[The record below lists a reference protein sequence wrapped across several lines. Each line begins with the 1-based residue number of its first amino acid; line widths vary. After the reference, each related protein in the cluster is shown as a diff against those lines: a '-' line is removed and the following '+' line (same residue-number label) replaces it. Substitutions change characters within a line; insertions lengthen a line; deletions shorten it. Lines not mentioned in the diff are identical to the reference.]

1 MDSTLMFHLG
11 PYTLRFS
18 KFNLKV
24 LKTSC
29 VGFYIYIY
37 IYIYE
42 KPQSGDFLNIS
53 SSIFEFLS
61 IYVEK

>member
-1 MDSTLMFHLG
+1 MFHLG

-37 IYIYE
+37 IYE
-42 KPQSGDFLNIS
+42 KTQSGDFLNIS

>member
-1 MDSTLMFHLG
+1 MFHLG

-29 VGFYIYIY
+29 VGLYIYIY

>member
-1 MDSTLMFHLG
+1 MFHLG

-37 IYIYE
+37 IYE